1 MIPNW
6 LRNSWHNGGKTLIL
20 AFAAFLLSV
29 VVAGGLAAVY
39 FTLGAPQ
46 RANVVAFSQP
56 VRITPSVVRVGD
68 TIDTSA
74 EVCSN
79 SAHTLAAYTA
89 TSWQRIGRI
98 VELVPAESVQF
109 ALDPGCHP
117 ISGTFVIPPAL
128 GPGIWIRVGTL
139 FTTEGDEAPI
149 AAPYRSE
156 RFEVVE

>member
-46 RANVVAFSQP
+46 RANVVDFAEP
-56 VRITPSVVRVGD
+56 VQVTPSVVRVGE
-68 TIDTSA
+68 TIYTTSMI
-74 EVCSN
+74 CNN
-79 SAHTLAAYTA
+79 SDKVLGAYTLA
-89 TSWQRIGRI
+89 SWQRVGPGIQLI
-98 VELVPAESVQF
+98 SAEQLNFV
-109 ALDPGCHP
+109 LEPGCFP
-117 ISGTFVIPPAL
+117 VSGQFEIPPEL
-128 GPGIWIRVGTL
+128 TPGIWIRVGTL

>member
-1 MIPNW
+1 MIPHW
-6 LRNSWHNGGKTLIL
+6 LREAWHNGGKTLIL
-20 AFAAFLLSV
+20 AFAALLLSV
-29 VVAGGLAAVY
+29 VVAAGLAAVY
-39 FTLGAPQ
+39 FTIGGTQ

-56 VRITPSVVRVGD
+56 VRITPSIVRVGD
-68 TIDTSA
+68 TIHTSA

-89 TSWQRIGRI
+89 TSWQRVGPA

-109 ALDPGCHP
+109 VLEPGCHP
-117 ISGTFVIPPAL
+117 ISGQFVIPPAL
-128 GPGIWIRVGTL
+128 GQGVWIRVGTL

-156 RFEVVE
+156 RFEVVR